1 MALDPIVSSPDPL
14 TSPIL
19 VVGSSSILGSQL
31 CLQLAL
37 RGQAVVA
44 VDPDSQGLLKLAQE
58 LRNVRGSFQCFLLTE
73 SHSSESLGWQQL
85 PSLAGIL
92 DVWGGPDLTEISPH
106 IFSGIPTV
114 VVRDPS
120 VQRKMLDEAQSG
132 HHKIWVSQQ
141 SIELSQSKPAPFTIP
156 ARWVADCAL
165 SLLDGNTTGEEIEIQ
180 ADAAGSLWQTQPDH
194 LAKRLG
200 AVAYVSAQQGRF
212 GRGLLAS
219 RDFQRGDLVVQTHG
233 HVLSYQTEHSM
244 QVDWGHHYEPFP
256 PARFINH
263 RCEPNLGVK
272 TNPQGHPD
280 FYALHSIKAGEEL
293 YFDYAMTEF
302 EHIPRDDAALEFDLA
317 CRCDSPQC
325 RKKLGYYSDLTSDI
339 KKIYTGYISRYLVD
353 YEKAKITKSAFAL
366 DQGG

>member
-1 MALDPIVSSPDPL
+1 MFLELIASSSAPL

-19 VVGSSSILGSQL
+19 VVGSSSILGSHL

-44 VDPDSQGLLKLAQE
+44 VDHDSKGLLKLAQE
-58 LRNVRGSFQCFLLTE
+58 LRNLRSSFQCFSLAE
-73 SHSSESLGWQQL
+73 SQSSESLGWQQL
-85 PSLAGIL
+85 PPIAGIL
-92 DVWGGPDLTEISPH
+92 DVWGGPDLTEIWTQG
-106 IFSGIPTV
+106 FSGIPTV

-120 VQRKMLDEAQSG
+120 VQRKMLEEAQSG

-141 SIELSQSKPAPFTIP
+141 SIELSQSKPAPFTTP
-156 ARWVADCAL
+156 ARWVGDCAL
-165 SLLDGNTTGEEIEIQ
+165 SLLDGNTTGEEVEIQ
-180 ADAAGSLWQTQPDH
+180 ADAAGSLWQTQQSHP
-194 LAKRLG
+194 AKRLG
-200 AVAYVSAQQGRF
+200 AVAYVHAQQGRF
-212 GRGLLAS
+212 GRGLVAS

-233 HVLSYQTEHSM
+233 HVLRYQTEHSM
-244 QVDWGHHYEPFP
+244 QVDWGQHFEPFP

-272 TNPQGHPD
+272 TNLQGHPD

-302 EHIPRDDAALEFDLA
+302 EHIARDDTNLEFSLA
-317 CRCDSPQC
+317 CFCNSPQC

-366 DQGG
+366 E